1 MVSDENFTRMVPNME
16 WVFIDCCSAII
27 NSKENIVYE
36 KQVILL
42 IMQFSN
48 PGNIKKGEI
57 VININLSH
65 SLMAARRYT
74 CA

>member
-57 VININLSH
+57 VININLSR
-65 SLMAARRYT
+65 SLMAAHRYT